1 MRAPRV
7 LRLPAWGFVAAS
19 LRRGPRLLTAFF
31 LLALSAAAADPA
43 VAADAVR
50 TAGRAPQPG
59 TASWYGREH
68 AGKPTASGAIFDPGR
83 LTAAHPKLPL
93 GTRVRVTHV
102 ASGRS
107 VVVII
112 NDRGPYVRGRIIDL
126 SHEAA
131 EQLGMVDT
139 GLAKVRLEVM

>member
-7 LRLPAWGFVAAS
+7 PGFVAAS
-19 LRRGPRLLTAFF
+19 RRRGPRLLTALL
-31 LLALSAAAADPA
+31 LLALLAAAADPA
-43 VAADAVR
+43 FGADRAKPVSAVR
-50 TAGRAPQPG
+50 TPQTG

-68 AGKPTASGAIFDPGR
+68 AGKPTASGAVFDPDR
-83 LTAAHPKLPL
+83 LTAAHLKLPL

-107 VVVII
+107 VVVTI

-131 EQLGMVDT
+131 EQLGMVDK